1 MVRGKVRTWVMVAT
15 IVVACPAAAR
25 AELKIGVVVT
35 PKLLT
40 ATQIGKQT
48 AEELKKRKESAQEKL
63 DKKAS
68 ELKAMQEDLSKR
80 AMLLSDEEKAKA
92 RDDFERR
99 QREATRMKEDLER
112 ELQRT
117 ENKMLS
123 EVNRFLS
130 KVVVDYGKAH
140 GYDLVLDASAA
151 LYFSEA
157 PDITNEIVAA
167 ADEAYKKK
175 KSD

>member
-1 MVRGKVRTWVMVAT
+1 MVRGKVRTWMLAALIVAMSAT
-15 IVVACPAAAR
+15 GAR

-40 ATQIGKQT
+40 ATQIGKHT

-63 DKKAS
+63 DKKAE

-80 AMLLSDEEKAKA
+80 AMLLSDDEKAKA

-112 ELQRT
+112 ELQRA
-117 ENKMLS
+117 ENKMLA

-130 KVVVDYGKAH
+130 KVIVDYGKAH
-140 GYDLVLDASAA
+140 GYDVVLDASAA

-157 PDITNEIVAA
+157 PDITDEIVAA

-175 KSD
+175 SD